1 MQSKVGHPIL
11 LCAAALFL
19 VAASASAQ
27 RHKLSTINAETDE
40 GKVLQSIGQETDA
53 SKRIGFME
61 DFATKYPKHDSTAW
75 VLAQLQ
81 AANAKSGNSAKAVE
95 RGTRSWRWIP
105 WTSMLLTR
113 T

>member
-1 MQSKVGHPIL
+1 MQSKFGHPIL

-19 VAASASAQ
+19 VAASAFAQ

-53 SKRIGFME
+53 SKRIGLME

-81 AANAKSGNSAKAVE
+81 TANAKSGNSAKAVE
-95 RGTRSWRWIP
+95 WGTR
-105 WTSMLLTR
+105 LLALDPMDIEAAYAN
-113 T
+113 